1 MDSIIIR
8 GKRIHSFFIYTSSGS
23 GKFTAH
29 WNNGVTVENE
39 WAIKHIEQSADEV
52 RITSEDKI
60 TGLEMPGYMW
70 FSSPEISVDLSH
82 CPSLRKLICMYS
94 GKMDLSHNRNLR
106 LLSIKSSSM
115 PALDLRGNPKLEC
128 LAIMKC
134 DRIKTLDLSA
144 CPRLKHMRLYS
155 CPALKNVRLG
165 KDSALRLYEYKNAA
179 LSRES
184 EDGILGIIERNG
196 GYVEKIYLGDTSQ
209 W

>member
-8 GKRIHSFFIYTSSGS
+8 GERIHSFFIYTSSGS
-23 GKFTAH
+23 GKFTAY

-39 WAIKHIEQSADEV
+39 WAIKHIELSADEV

-94 GKMDLSHNRNLR
+94 GEIDLSHNRNLR

-115 PALDLRGNPKLEC
+115 PVLDLRGNPKLEC

-134 DRIKTLDLSA
+134 DRIETLDLSA
-144 CPRLKHMRLYS
+144 CPRLTHLRLYS
-155 CPALKNVRLG
+155 CPALKNVMHG